1 MNPDQQPK
9 DIATSGIEAITTPGE
24 HLVLQSKKHP
34 IGIVLMCLQATIGLG
49 AAAALTFFLV
59 PGMVA
64 EESRDQALAL
74 LSVGFLLVA
83 VLLIVILMIAT
94 YIYEQNR
101 LIISNKNVTQIAQR
115 ALFDR
120 KVSELSLGSIEDVTS
135 TKAGILPSI
144 FDYGELRIETAG
156 EQNNF
161 YFTYCPHPDKVGQQ
175 LLDARQR
182 YHDTHGDFAAG

>member
-1 MNPDQQPK
+1 
-9 DIATSGIEAITTPGE
+9 
-24 HLVLQSKKHP
+24 
-34 IGIVLMCLQATIGLG
+34 MCIQATIGLAV
-49 AAAALTFFLV
+49 AAGLTFFLV
-59 PGMVA
+59 PEMVSV
-64 EESRDQALAL
+64 ESRDRVIGL
-74 LSVGFLLVA
+74 LTVGFLLVA
-83 VLLIVILMIAT
+83 ALMVVILLIAT

-101 LIISNKNVTQIAQR
+101 LMISNKNLTQVAQR

-135 TKAGILPSI
+135 TKAGILQTI

-161 YFTYCPHPDKVGQQ
+161 HFTYCPSPDKVGQQ

-182 YHDTHGDFAAG
+182 YHDTHGDYAVG